1 MRCAHDLH
9 RVACLLAL
17 AALAAGCDIV
27 RDRYGT
33 LEDARA
39 DRLFERGWLPDLLP
53 ASATDIHTA
62 NNLDISTSVG
72 RFDYRVGDD
81 AAMLAAMEA
90 GAPANAPFD
99 DWAYVVA
106 TRRKDG
112 RLPWTYRGDD
122 ATWVFFCDRA
132 AGRCETW
139 MWSRQS

>member
-1 MRCAHDLH
+1 MCRAHDLP

-17 AALAAGCDIV
+17 GALTSGCDTV
-27 RDRYGT
+27 RDRYDT

-39 DRLFERGWLPDLLP
+39 AGLFDRGWLPDHLP

-62 NNLDISTSVG
+62 NNLDINTSFG

-81 AAMLAAMEA
+81 VAMLAAMKA

-106 TRRKDG
+106 KRRKVG
-112 RLPWTYRGDD
+112 LLPWTYRKDD
-122 ATWVFFCDRA
+122 ATWVYFCDRA
-132 AGRCETW
+132 AGHCETW
-139 MWSRQS
+139 MWSR